1 MNMRLSVKVGDL
13 VKIRYSR
20 GQGKM
25 GIIVTEPRWGVNAMK
40 SNGRTN
46 KKLCEVLFAAT
57 EQVATRGC
65 DDLEVIGE
73 CG

>member
-1 MNMRLSVKVGDL
+1 MKLGDL

-25 GIIVTEPRWGVNAMK
+25 GIIVTEPRWGVNVTK
-40 SNGRTN
+40 PGGRTN
-46 KKLCEVLFAAT
+46 KKLCEVLFSAS

-65 DDLEVIGE
+65 DDLEVISEDG
-73 CG
+73 